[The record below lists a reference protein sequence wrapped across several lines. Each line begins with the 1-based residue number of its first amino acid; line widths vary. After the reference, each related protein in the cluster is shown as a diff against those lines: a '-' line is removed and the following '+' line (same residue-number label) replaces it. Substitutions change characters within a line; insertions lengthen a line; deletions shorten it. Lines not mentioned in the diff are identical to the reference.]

1 MTAGTFRRVAWAAL
15 AATVLVIVW
24 GAVVRA
30 TGSGAGCG
38 SHWPLCNGVVV
49 PVAPAAKTIIEFVHR
64 LSSGVAMLLSLGL
77 MIAARMVF
85 PRGHRARVWAVAAF
99 VFMLIEAAVGA
110 GLVLLGLV
118 ENNASALRAAYISV
132 HLTNTMLLMGA
143 MTGMIW
149 WAGQPPVSVRIVR
162 SRALTVALIALIA
175 VAATGAIVA
184 LGDTLFPAASLS
196 QGLAADLDSTSH
208 FLIRLRAAH
217 PILAVAVALVTIGLT
232 RRDPTF
238 AGPRGASSRALVVS
252 LICVQASLG
261 AINLLALAPLP
272 LQMAHLLVSNLLW
285 IALVWAWVG
294 GQTGVRRGSD
304 EGQTRVR
311 RGSDEGQ
318 TRV

>member
-1 MTAGTFRRVAWAAL
+1 MTAATFRRAAWCAL
-15 AATVLVIVW
+15 AATVVVIVW

-49 PVAPAAKTIIEFVHR
+49 PVAPAANTIIEFVHR
-64 LSSGVAMLLSLGL
+64 ISSGIAMVLSLGL
-77 MIAARMVF
+77 MIAARRVF
-85 PRGHRARVWAVAAF
+85 PAGHRARAWAVASF

-118 ENNASALRAAYISV
+118 ENNTSALRAAYIAV
-132 HLTNTMLLMGA
+132 HLTNTMLLVGA

-149 WAGQPPVSVRIVR
+149 WAGRPEISTRIVR
-162 SRALTVALIALIA
+162 SRALTGVLVAMIA

-208 FLIRLRAAH
+208 FLIRLRAFH
-217 PILAVAVALVTIGLT
+217 PILAIAVALAIALT

-238 AGPRGASSRALVVS
+238 TSPRGRSSRAPIVILLS
-252 LICVQASLG
+252 VQLSLG
-261 AINLLALAPLP
+261 ALNLLTLAPLP
-272 LQMAHLLVSNLLW
+272 VQMAHLLMSNLLW
-285 IALVWAWVG
+285 IAMVWAWMG
-294 GQTGVRRGSD
+294 GKEGS
-304 EGQTRVR
+304 GLQVA
-311 RGSDEGQ
+311 GKS
-318 TRV
+318 